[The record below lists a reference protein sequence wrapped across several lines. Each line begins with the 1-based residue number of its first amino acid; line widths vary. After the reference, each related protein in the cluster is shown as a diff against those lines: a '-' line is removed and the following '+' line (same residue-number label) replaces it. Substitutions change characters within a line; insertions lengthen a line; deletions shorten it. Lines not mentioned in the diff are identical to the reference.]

1 MSRGILIAAR
11 MGSRRLPGKA
21 LLPLGGVPMLS
32 YLIRRLKP
40 SRLAPSIALATTT
53 LPEDDPL
60 VALAAAE
67 GIGVFRGDENDV
79 VKRYVDA
86 AAHFRLSEVVR
97 VTADCPFVSAET
109 LDYVLQHCDAQP
121 GFDLATTKKNF
132 PVGIDYEV
140 YPAHVMELLHE
151 GGPLTAEDREHL
163 TLHMDRRRGAFT
175 VREIAPPLM
184 WKEPR
189 ISFTVDTPG
198 DYERVLR
205 LVEAIGAEPC
215 TTEHLLRIARNL

>member
-11 MGSRRLPGKA
+11 MGSTRLPGKA
-21 LLPLGGVPMLS
+21 LLPIGGMPMLS

-40 SRLAPSIALATTT
+40 SRLAPFIALATTT
-53 LPEDDPL
+53 KHEDDAL
-60 VALAAAE
+60 AALAAAE

-109 LDYVLQHCDAQP
+109 LDYVLKLCDAEP

-140 YPAHVMELLHE
+140 YPASVMELLHE

-163 TLHMDRRRGAFT
+163 TLHLDRRRGAFI
-175 VREIAPPLM
+175 VKEIAPPLM

-189 ISFTVDTPG
+189 ISFTVDTKE
-198 DYERVLR
+198 DYERALR
-205 LVEAIGAEPC
+205 WVEALGSGPFS
-215 TTEHLLRIARNL
+215 TEQLLSTARSI